1 MKKSK
6 KLIFEIY
13 LRENYLITYHP
24 KCQLTI
30 VKHMLLFQKATI
42 VNLNTDSDRRG
53 EFDYDLA
60 NIPIC
65 LVEH

>member
-1 MKKSK
+1 M
-6 KLIFEIY
+6 
-13 LRENYLITYHP
+13 RENYLITYHP